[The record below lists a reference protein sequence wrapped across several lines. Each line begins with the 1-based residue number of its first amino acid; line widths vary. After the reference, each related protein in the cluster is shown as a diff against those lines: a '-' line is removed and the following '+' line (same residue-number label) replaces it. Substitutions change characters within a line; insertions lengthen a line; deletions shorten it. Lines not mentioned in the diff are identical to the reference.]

1 MLNHLFFFTFLRL
14 VFVALVF
21 SVHFVKLVDELS
33 DPIDRNVSF
42 LFCVHDPKNT
52 GVLLPIY
59 SELLL
64 HLAEIVTHKLV
75 SCQLESLFVKVWLI
89 RLSDFYRKLFLIIR
103 VLTRVLETRLQLR
116 LLPYRFD
123 LEICLQ
129 RGSYSCCLHT
139 QLYFKY

>member
-1 MLNHLFFFTFLRL
+1 MLNHLFLFTFLRL

-64 HLAEIVTHKLV
+64 HLAEIVAHKLV
-75 SCQLESLFVKVWLI
+75 FCQLESLFVKVWL
-89 RLSDFYRKLFLIIR
+89 
-103 VLTRVLETRLQLR
+103 TRVLETRLHLR
-116 LLPYRFD
+116 LPPYRFD

-129 RGSYSCCLHT
+129 RGSYSCCLHS